1 MALSKKISKAV
12 KDAQRQAN
20 TAVADVRDT
29 LDRRLPEVEIDP
41 TPFYAVVGAA
51 NMAVDTV
58 RAAGEQ
64 LDAARRQAAHLE
76 LRKGAKKEA
85 KDLQKLVG
93 DLQHKT
99 AELQRL
105 AGKYAERLLTQA
117 QELPV
122 ALLNQSL
129 LVASNAKDQYDAA
142 AARGEK
148 VVTDLRVQEEKAAA
162 DLNERSEAVMA
173 RGRNLATAA
182 AREAEKLAG
191 TAFDVVADDAAT
203 LGSQVSRS
211 AQKVEDAAA
220 PVEAERSPE
229 DQARLRSL
237 SAQQAAATRKA
248 NDTQARTT
256 RKVAA
261 RSSARKRS
269 AAAGEGEG
277 ESTSAPRKRSTGRG
291 SAASTPT
298 AGKSTARKST
308 ARKSAASASKAAQSA
323 GTGARKSAQSAEA
336 SAGGAGTTKRASKR
350 AGTRSTA
357 KKSAP
362 ATTPR
367 TSAAGSSGDSRP
379 SASSSTGTSKT
390 GAASTSAASSSGDSQ
405 ASDS

>member
-220 PVEAERSPE
+220 PVDAERSPE

-248 NDTQARTT
+248 NDAQARTT

-269 AAAGEGEG
+269 AAAGEGEP
-277 ESTSAPRKRSTGRG
+277 TCMTR
-291 SAASTPT
+291 SAAQRSFKPRRRRIEPWNARCPTP
-298 AGKSTARKST
+298 SS
-308 ARKSAASASKAAQSA
+308 
-323 GTGARKSAQSAEA
+323 
-336 SAGGAGTTKRASKR
+336 
-350 AGTRSTA
+350 
-357 KKSAP
+357 
-362 ATTPR
+362 PR
-367 TSAAGSSGDSRP
+367 IRP
-379 SASSSTGTSKT
+379 SAPPC
-390 GAASTSAASSSGDSQ
+390 AASRS
-405 ASDS
+405 